1 MTCYDAEN
9 GVAEY
14 VEMAYG
20 HDGRKLV
27 AVLGEHL
34 PAGASILEL
43 GMGPGKDLDLL
54 AQRYEAQSR
63 FRGRRVPKKGRG
75 LGDVDPRAMS
85 ADFWHPTR

>member
-20 HDGRKLV
+20 HDGRELV

-54 AQRYEAQSR
+54 AQRYTS
-63 FRGRRVPKKGRG
+63 
-75 LGDVDPRAMS
+75 
-85 ADFWHPTR
+85 